1 MNPKNVSP
9 ELSMLLVSDCR
20 FVTLDTVTDDFSA
33 AIGAVLPRI
42 ARAVL
47 KATGAT
53 NFNILQNNGRP
64 AHQEIGHVHFH
75 IIPKT
80 ENGGLGTT
88 GKFWKSRPIDKAAAP
103 VLASKIAD
111 FIAAESAGSSA
122 NASDEKTTEEASGS
136 GDAATAE
143 PSL

>member
-1 MNPKNVSP
+1 
-9 ELSMLLVSDCR
+9 MLLVSTCR
-20 FVTLDTVTDDFSA
+20 FVTLDTVTDDYSA

-80 ENGGLGTT
+80 EAGGLGTT
-88 GKFWKSRPIDKAAAP
+88 GKFWRARPIDKATAP
-103 VLASKIAD
+103 ALASKIAEL
-111 FIAAESAGSSA
+111 IAADSASAGSSA
-122 NASDEKTTEEASGS
+122 NAADEETAAEASGAS
-136 GDAATAE
+136 DAATAE
-143 PSL
+143 TSL